1 MIAAV
6 YLTILKMQAFR
17 SKTIRNANKFQISN
31 LKKTLFQLYQP
42 TTLMKVIMKPGKE
55 KIFDN
60 QEYFSKE

>member
-1 MIAAV
+1 
-6 YLTILKMQAFR
+6 MQAFR

-42 TTLMKVIMKPGKE
+42 TTLMKVIMKPGEE

-60 QEYFSKE
+60 QEYFSKN